1 MVHAGRADPPRRAS
15 GLGGSTPSGQ
25 TSPPPLRHADT
36 KLMDDHGN
44 VRAPRCRKCA
54 RASVLILD
62 GVYYCS
68 EHGLTVVLARLE
80 EPDRVS
86 IPG

>member
-1 MVHAGRADPPRRAS
+1 MAGRYPSGGATKPAGRADP
-15 GLGGSTPSGQ
+15 PSGQ